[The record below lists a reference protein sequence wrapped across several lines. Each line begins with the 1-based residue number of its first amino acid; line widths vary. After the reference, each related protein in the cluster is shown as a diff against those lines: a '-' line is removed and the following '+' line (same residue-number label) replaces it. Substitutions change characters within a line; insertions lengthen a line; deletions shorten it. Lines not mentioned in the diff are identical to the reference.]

1 MFHPFIDCSKLSDDE
16 LLKKIQRCQD
26 VVMQAN
32 MAGHNSMYQSAML
45 QLETYRSEWEERM
58 FRKRTE
64 EDLEKNP
71 PGIIEIGTIQ
81 DIPSK
86 YKDE

>member
-1 MFHPFIDCSKLSDDE
+1 MFHPFIDCSKLTDDE

-26 VVMQAN
+26 VAMQAN
-32 MAGHNSMYQSAML
+32 IAGHVSIYQSAMM
-45 QLETYRSEWEERM
+45 QLETYRAEWEERM
-58 FRKRTE
+58 FRKRME

-71 PGIIEIGTIQ
+71 PGIIEIGSIQ
-81 DIPSK
+81 DISPK